1 MPESR
6 DNFLAAV
13 STLLARRVGYRC
25 SNLGC
30 RQPTSGPQEAP
41 LGAVN
46 IGVAAHITAA
56 ASGGPRY
63 DPDLTSD
70 ERSSPENGIWL
81 CQNCAKLADSDVIR
95 YTTKRLRAWKD
106 EAEEV
111 ARIELETRTVEDSDR
126 LVRAERLAPE
136 LMAEMR
142 QDLLS
147 SPLVREFI
155 LVKRGWVT
163 GATGFRYFYEE
174 HPHLD
179 DLMNILENLDL
190 IRDVSR
196 GELKRYRVSEE
207 LVDYL
212 AR

>member
-1 MPESR
+1 M
-6 DNFLAAV
+6 
-13 STLLARRVGYRC
+13 
-25 SNLGC
+25 
-30 RQPTSGPQEAP
+30 
-41 LGAVN
+41 
-46 IGVAAHITAA
+46 
-56 ASGGPRY
+56 
-63 DPDLTSD
+63 
-70 ERSSPENGIWL
+70 
-81 CQNCAKLADSDVIR
+81 
-95 YTTKRLRAWKD
+95 
-106 EAEEV
+106 